1 MILSYGVSAALY
13 YIDAIPFWVN
23 YLLPYNCLTYCFST
37 IMTKGAGNTDS
48 QLDKVY
54 LEILAM
60 LAQGVVFFIVCV
72 MLDNTPCDYVNT
84 SNSTCPFCPQGYEK
98 ARQVFE
104 AWQRMKS

>member
-1 MILSYGVSAALY
+1 MVLSYGVSAALY

-60 LAQGVVFFIVCV
+60 LAQGVVFFTVCV
-72 MLDNTPCDYVNT
+72 ILDINRVN
-84 SNSTCPFCPQGYEK
+84 GYKGADGRENYTE
-98 ARQVFE
+98 RE
-104 AWQRMKS
+104 